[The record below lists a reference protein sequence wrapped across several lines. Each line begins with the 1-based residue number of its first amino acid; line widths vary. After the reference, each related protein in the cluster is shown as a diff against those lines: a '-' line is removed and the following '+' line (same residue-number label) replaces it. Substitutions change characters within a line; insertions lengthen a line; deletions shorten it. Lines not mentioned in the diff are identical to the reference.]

1 MGDAN
6 RNVEFARF
14 IVRQFPRAR
23 TVLVVADGKGE
34 LSRKLANRGL
44 RVRVIEARPRFSGRA
59 HKHLDYRRGTF
70 TRDTPITEDL
80 VVAMHPDEATA
91 EVILAARAQRK
102 PFAVVP
108 CCHKGDPA
116 ISGGVSNYEGWLRR
130 LVSLWPPMQEGALHI
145 QGRNRVLYRRSV

>member
-6 RNVEFARF
+6 RNIEFAQF
-14 IVRQFPRAR
+14 IRRQFPKAR

-34 LSRKLANRGL
+34 LSRRLANKGL
-44 RVRVIEARPRFSGRA
+44 RVRTIERNPRFDGRA
-59 HKHLDYRRGTF
+59 HKGIDYRRGTF
-70 TRDTPITEDL
+70 SRDTTISEDI

-116 ISGGVSNYEGWLRR
+116 IAGGVSNYEGWLRR
-130 LVSLWPPMQEGALHI
+130 LIALWPPMQEGALHI
-145 QGRNRVLYRRSV
+145 SGRNRVLYRKNV

>member
-59 HKHLDYRRGTF
+59 HKHL
-70 TRDTPITEDL
+70 
-80 VVAMHPDEATA
+80 
-91 EVILAARAQRK
+91 
-102 PFAVVP
+102 VVP